1 MMKSFR
7 KRIRYTTQSAMNGR
21 PQLQMHANPYTD
33 TTKIISIDTGRSR
46 QWKYSPLFLQPISE
60 TYVVL
65 TGSRKKDYKL
75 AEANTNTI
83 HCPGLT
89 VWHHVWE
96 KNSNGEYRMQLV
108 DSALHTATCPHAGGC
123 KLWSI
128 ENNKKYKSHGGVYV
142 SDHLQGRQY
151 GEKAVYRFGD
161 IRMGQSND
169 PYGDYIID
177 YIFEP
182 DKNMKKQLVC
192 RIGNYFVRKKQYHL
206 WGLDPYGN
214 TFFSDIS
221 GNLFFFD
228 HELGLFI
235 DIQLNESAI
244 LMKIK

>member
-1 MMKSFR
+1 MVKRFR
-7 KRIRYTTQSAMNGR
+7 KRIRYTTQSTMYGR
-21 PQLQMHANPYTD
+21 PRIQMHAKPYTD

-60 TYVVL
+60 TYVAL
-65 TGSRKKDYKL
+65 TGSRRKDYRL

-83 HCPGLT
+83 HCPGST

-108 DSALHTATCPHAGGC
+108 DSALHTATCPHVGGC

-151 GEKAVYRFGD
+151 CEKSVYRSGE
-161 IRMGQSND
+161 IRLGQSND

-177 YIFEP
+177 YIFEAK
-182 DKNMKKQLVC
+182 KNANEQHVC
-192 RIGNYFVRKKQYHL
+192 RVGNRIGRKKQYYL

-214 TFFSDIS
+214 TFFSDKS
-221 GNLFFFD
+221 GNLIFFD
-228 HELGLFI
+228 HELGRFI
-235 DIQLNESAI
+235 DIELNESAI
-244 LMKIK
+244 LTNTK